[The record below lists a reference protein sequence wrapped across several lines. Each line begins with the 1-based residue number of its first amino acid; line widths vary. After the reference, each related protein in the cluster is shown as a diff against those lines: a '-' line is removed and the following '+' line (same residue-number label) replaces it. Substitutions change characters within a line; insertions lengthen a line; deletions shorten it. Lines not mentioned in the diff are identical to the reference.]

1 MNSHLKINLI
11 ISLFIFSCSEDKTQ
25 IISNIPSDLPNQN
38 YKINLHSNSG
48 SFLENVTIYWNGTAG
63 VVALYDS
70 GTPINPDGSTYTFND
85 MIPGEF
91 RDIII
96 QIIIDDSTFV
106 DSIQIF
112 TRPVYPVS
120 NFLYEV
126 EMVMRG
132 NGNYD
137 DGESFTDLDSNNVWN
152 EGEEFIDIENP
163 EYHRILSWS
172 STIEPDETFS
182 NYIIYRVDN
191 DNADILINPEYCDCK
206 IATLTKSDTSFTDSM
221 VTEESGI
228 FAYFYQIRVNSGI
241 DGRNSYI
248 YNYTNFQSPPQI
260 ALAYSNVSKIY
271 NKFIQITWGTVSN
284 STYFY
289 QYEIWRASEE
299 NSDDMQRLVIII
311 DPEQDKFMDR
321 NVGTGTTYN
330 YSVAVVDINGN
341 RVFSDFVSGWSLP

>member
-1 MNSHLKINLI
+1 MNSRLKINLI
-11 ISLFIFSCSEDKTQ
+11 VSLFIFSCSEDKTQ
-25 IISNIPSDLPNQN
+25 IISNIPPDLPNQN

-70 GTPINPDGSTYTFND
+70 GTLIYPGGSTYTFND

-91 RDIII
+91 RDITI
-96 QIIIDDSTFV
+96 QVIRVDSTHV

-132 NGNYD
+132 NGIYD
-137 DGESFTDLDSNNVWN
+137 GGESFTDLDSNNVWN

-172 STIEPDETFS
+172 STIESDETFL
-182 NYIIYRVDN
+182 NYVIYRADN
-191 DNADILINPEYCDCK
+191 DNADILINPEYCDCG

-248 YNYTNFQSPPQI
+248 YNYTNFQSPPPI

-271 NKFIQITWGTVSN
+271 NKFIQITWDVVPIT
-284 STYFY
+284 TYFY
-289 QYEIWRASEE
+289 QYEIWRKSEE

-311 DPEQDKFMDR
+311 DPEQGKFMDR

>member
-1 MNSHLKINLI
+1 MNSRLKINLI
-11 ISLFIFSCSEDKTQ
+11 VSLFIFSCSEDKTQ
-25 IISNIPSDLPNQN
+25 IISNIPPDLPNQN

-48 SFLENVTIYWNGTAG
+48 SFLENVTIYWNGTAE

-70 GTPINPDGSTYTFND
+70 GTLINPGGSTYTFND

-91 RDIII
+91 RDITI
-96 QIIIDDSTFV
+96 QVIGVDSTHV

-132 NGNYD
+132 NGIYD
-137 DGESFTDLDSNNVWN
+137 DGESFTDLDSNNDWN

-172 STIEPDETFS
+172 STIESDETFL
-182 NYIIYRVDN
+182 NYVIYRADN
-191 DNADILINPEYCDCK
+191 DNADILINPEYCDCE
-206 IATLTKSDTSFTDSM
+206 IATITKSNNSFTDSM

-228 FAYFYQIRVNSGI
+228 FAYYYQIRVNSGI

>member
-1 MNSHLKINLI
+1 MNSRLKINLI
-11 ISLFIFSCSEDKTQ
+11 VSLFIFSCSEDKTQ
-25 IISNIPSDLPNQN
+25 IISNIPPDLPNQN

-63 VVALYDS
+63 VVALYYS
-70 GTPINPDGSTYTFND
+70 GTLINPGGSTYTFND

-91 RDIII
+91 RDITI
-96 QIIIDDSTFV
+96 QVIRDDSTYV

-112 TRPVYPVS
+112 TRPIYPVR
-120 NFLYEV
+120 NFRYEV

-132 NGNYD
+132 NGLYD
-137 DGESFTDLDSNNVWN
+137 DGESFTDLDSNYVWDD
-152 EGEEFIDIENP
+152 GEDFIDKMEKN
-163 EYHRILSWS
+163 YHRILSWTA
-172 STIEPDETFS
+172 TIEPDETFS
-182 NYIIYRVDN
+182 NYVIYRADN
-191 DNADILINPEYCDCK
+191 DNADILINPEYCDCE

-248 YNYTNFQSPPQI
+248 YNYTNFQSPPPI

-271 NKFIQITWGTVSN
+271 NKFIQITWDVVPIT
-284 STYFY
+284 TYFY
-289 QYEIWRASEE
+289 QYEIWRKSEE
-299 NSDDMQRLVIII
+299 NSNDIQRLVIII

-341 RVFSDFVSGWSLP
+341 RVFSNFVSGWSLP